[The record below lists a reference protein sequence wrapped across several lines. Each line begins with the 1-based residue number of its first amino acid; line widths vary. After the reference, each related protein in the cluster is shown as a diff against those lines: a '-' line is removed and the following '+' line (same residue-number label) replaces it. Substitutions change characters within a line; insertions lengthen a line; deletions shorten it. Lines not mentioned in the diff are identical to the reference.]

1 MFPKRLKQLRKEANL
16 TQQKLAENLNVS
28 QQTIAFWERGE
39 RKPKLEAINNIA
51 KYFNVS
57 AEYLQGETDSKEIE
71 EDELEL
77 ANTLFRTTI
86 KELNLTP
93 EQKEQF
99 KKDINTFIEQRRK
112 AFEDDL

>member
-1 MFPKRLKQLRKEANL
+1 MFPKRLKKLRKEANL
-16 TQQKLAENLNVS
+16 TQQELAKNLNVS
-28 QQTIAFWERGE
+28 QQIIGLWERGE
-39 RKPKLEAINNIA
+39 RKPKIEAINNIA

-57 AEYLQGETDSKEIE
+57 TEYLQGKTDNKEIE

-77 ANTLFRTTI
+77 ANTLFRTTV

-99 KKDINTFIEQRRK
+99 KKDINAFIERRRK